1 MVNDMFGITSITLV
15 YDILLLILSAIFLSC
30 VFISFVICVF
40 SSPTDLMVIH
50 SFSIHSFVYSLCPN
64 LNLFFF
70 PLSYWSI

>member
-40 SSPTDLMVIH
+40 SSPTDLMVVH
-50 SFSIHSFVYSLCPN
+50 SFSIHSFVYSLCPS

-70 PLSYWSI
+70 PLAYWSI